1 MQKQKKK
8 KKKIDILV
16 QIETNVF
23 CSSELPTLLVGQW
36 GSRRLMGTF
45 RRQDTQERL
54 VICRLSVPR
63 EGGSPPHSLSAQLV

>member
-23 CSSELPTLLVGQW
+23 LFVRTTHSTGQW